1 MAHFVAKELN
11 QRPNDILD
19 EWGTAEL
26 IVAFGHYAN
35 ERSNQNYEEWKNL
48 DRDTRN
54 KIAKPSK
61 YAVYFD
67 NDDYEDDED

>member
-19 EWGTAEL
+19 HWGTAEL

-35 ERSNQNYEEWKNL
+35 ERSNRSYEEWKSL
-48 DRDTRN
+48 DREARG
-54 KIAKPSK
+54 KIAKPNK
-61 YAVYFD
+61 YVVYFD